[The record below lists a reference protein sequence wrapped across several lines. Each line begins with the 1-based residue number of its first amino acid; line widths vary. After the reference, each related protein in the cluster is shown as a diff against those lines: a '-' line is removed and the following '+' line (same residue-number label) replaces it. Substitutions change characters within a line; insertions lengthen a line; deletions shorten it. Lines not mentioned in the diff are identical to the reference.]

1 MIWQI
6 IDGKEIAL
14 FRLRVVIVDHIAV
27 LKENRLTKDRFFWC
41 LVVFVK
47 LISVFW
53 KIAWNRHFLIDRWG
67 LAYSKPK
74 NEGVG
79 DDSAIDRHIW
89 NDYQSKWKNVIK
101 AQYLCKRLFYER
113 DIITKLVSFLTSF
126 YFENH
131 RENST
136 TNYGINFTVRF
147 NSK

>member
-1 MIWQI
+1 M
-6 IDGKEIAL
+6 
-14 FRLRVVIVDHIAV
+14 
-27 LKENRLTKDRFFWC
+27 
-41 LVVFVK
+41 
-47 LISVFW
+47 
-53 KIAWNRHFLIDRWG
+53 
-67 LAYSKPK
+67 AYSKPK